1 MVFGEI
7 KTIIEAN
14 FVKSYDNKED
24 FKENL
29 KLFKE
34 NFLSNKDLSKMYLL
48 YSDLSSA
55 KGLSEEDAKEYL
67 EEGIKRLKKLK
78 NRVDL
83 PKSSMDHND
92 YADIDN
98 LVYGNSLNIE
108 ETIKSK
114 KNIIKKLTDKP
125 IVYETNINLPLSYSV
140 KVANNEIKKY
150 IENLDES
157 ARNDLFDI
165 LSRDKSELKE
175 DFERLK
181 EEVSN
186 KIETMLTEEQEESVS
201 SKLKLVL
208 EKVKEDKFD
217 NLNYYKLKNLKESL

>member
-14 FVKSYDNKED
+14 FVKSYGNKED

-29 KLFKE
+29 QLFKE
-34 NFLSNKDLSKMYLL
+34 NFLTDKDLSKMYLL

-55 KGLSEEDAKEYL
+55 KGLNESDAKEYL

-78 NRVDL
+78 NRVEL
-83 PKSSMDHND
+83 PKSSMDYND
-92 YADIDN
+92 YSDIDN

-108 ETIKSK
+108 ETIQSK
-114 KNIIKKLTDKP
+114 KNIIKKLMEKP
-125 IVYETNINLPLSYSV
+125 LVYETNINIPISYSV

-157 ARNDLFDI
+157 ARKDLFDI

-175 DFERLK
+175 DFEKLK

-217 NLNYYKLKNLKESL
+217 NLNYYKLKNLKENL